1 MNRPADALTRRGLV
15 TASAGA
21 GALAAT
27 SHLLPS
33 FRAGSPGPQPEPPA
47 TRSSG
52 SVGDEWAREHHA
64 YWYDDIEAGRIPALR
79 SGRPGSQAP
88 VTARAAR
95 GA

>member
-1 MNRPADALTRRGLV
+1 MNRPADALRRRELV

-33 FRAGSPGPQPEPPA
+33 VRAGSPGPQ
-47 TRSSG
+47 
-52 SVGDEWAREHHA
+52 
-64 YWYDDIEAGRIPALR
+64 
-79 SGRPGSQAP
+79 RPGSQAP